1 MKIHF
6 ILIISIVLLFTLISC
21 SPTTIIIKEY
31 SQKEEYLLKKG
42 DIVEVILNANP
53 STGYMWSIENIDNL
67 KLKIVDETYTA
78 KKVKRD
84 IVGSGGN
91 KIYLFKAINKG
102 NTAIDLIYSRP
113 FEKELPPKKKFHVNL
128 EIR

>member
-6 ILIISIVLLFTLISC
+6 ILIISIVLLFTLIGC
-21 SPTTIIIKEY
+21 SPNTIIIKEY
-31 SQKEEYLLKKG
+31 SQKEKYSLRKG

-53 STGYMWSIENIDNL
+53 STGYKWQIENIDIA
-67 KLKIVDETYTA
+67 KIKIVEETYTA

-102 NTAIDLIYSRP
+102 NTTIDLIYSRP
-113 FEKELPPKKKFHVNL
+113 FEKDLPPQKILRINL

>member
-1 MKIHF
+1 MKTYF
-6 ILIISIVLLFTLISC
+6 ILLISIVLLFSLIGC
-21 SPTTIIIKEY
+21 STTTITIKEDNQKGKY
-31 SQKEEYLLKKG
+31 SVRKG
-42 DIVEVILNANP
+42 DLIKVILNANP
-53 STGYMWSIENIDNL
+53 STGYKWQIENIDIS
-67 KLKIVDETYTA
+67 KLKIVKETYTA
-78 KKVKRD
+78 KKVHRD

-102 NTAIDLIYSRP
+102 NTTIDLIYSRP

>member
-6 ILIISIVLLFTLISC
+6 ILIISIVLLITLINC
-21 SPTTIIIKEY
+21 SPTTIIIKEN
-31 SQKEEYLLKKG
+31 SQKEKYSLRKG

-53 STGYMWSIENIDNL
+53 STGYKWQIENIDNS
-67 KLKIVDETYTA
+67 KIKIVDETYTA
-78 KKVKRD
+78 KIVNKDV
-84 IVGSGGN
+84 VGSGGK

-102 NTAIDLIYSRP
+102 NTVIELKYFRP
-113 FEKELPPKKKFHVNL
+113 FEKEIPPKKKFHINL